1 MELWIVT
8 GDSPKTFT
16 ADCAPVR
23 ALIKPMSRKMQ
34 IRLPTKLKLR
44 IATITH
50 WVGSNPIVDNPVAA
64 FGWRV
69 FKELG
74 DDDATHLSAGV
85 AYYSVFSIF
94 PLLLGLL
101 AISGT
106 VFASVTLQE
115 QFLHYVTESI
125 PGSKEFVTKNIEEVV
140 RFRGALGIGAILGL
154 LWSGSSAFGAMSRAI
169 NRAWDVDKD
178 RPFYVAKTL
187 HIIIALGV
195 GILFLLSSAASVGIE
210 LLLNYSRDVGL
221 NWHRFFLDF
230 GLGNLMLKAVPWAIT
245 LAVFLLLYRFVPNC
259 KTYWRYVWTGA
270 VVAAILFEVSKGIFM
285 WYLANVANYELI
297 YGSVASMM
305 VLLSWAYVSAFI
317 LILGAEIS
325 SEYGRMRNGVERGKF
340 Y

>member
-1 MELWIVT
+1 
-8 GDSPKTFT
+8 
-16 ADCAPVR
+16 
-23 ALIKPMSRKMQ
+23 MQ
-34 IRLPTKLKLR
+34 ISFPTKVKR
-44 IATITH
+44 IVAMITH
-50 WVGSNPIVDNPVAA
+50 WVGNSSVVDNSVVAL
-64 FGWRV
+64 GWRV

-85 AYYSVFSIF
+85 AYYSVFSVF

-106 VFASVTLQE
+106 VFTSITLQE
-115 QFLHYVTESI
+115 QFLDYVTESM
-125 PGSKEFVTKNIEEVV
+125 PGSEEFVSKNIEELV
-140 RFRGALGIGAILGL
+140 RFRGALGICAILGL

-169 NRAWDVDKD
+169 NRAWDVEKD

-195 GILFLLSSAASVGIE
+195 GILFLLSSFASVAIE
-210 LLLNYSRDVGL
+210 LLSNYSRDLGL
-221 NWHRFFLDF
+221 PGHEFFLDF

-270 VVAAILFEVSKGIFM
+270 VVATILFEASKGIFM
-285 WYLANVANYELI
+285 WYLVNVANYELI

-305 VLLSWAYVSAFI
+305 VLMTWAYVSAFI

-325 SEYGRMRNGVERGKF
+325 SEYGRMRNGIDRGQF
-340 Y
+340 

>member
-1 MELWIVT
+1 MKI
-8 GDSPKTFT
+8 SF
-16 ADCAPVR
+16 
-23 ALIKPMSRKMQ
+23 
-34 IRLPTKLKLR
+34 PTKFKR
-44 IATITH
+44 IIAMIAH
-50 WVGSNPIVDNPVAA
+50 WVRNSSIVDNFVVAL
-64 FGWRV
+64 GWRV

-74 DDDATHLSAGV
+74 DDDAAHLSAGV
-85 AYYSVFSIF
+85 AYYSVFSVF

-106 VFASVTLQE
+106 VFTSITLQE
-115 QFLHYVTESI
+115 QFLDYVTESM
-125 PGSKEFVTKNIEEVV
+125 PGSKEFVTTNIEELV

-195 GILFLLSSAASVGIE
+195 GILFLLSSFASVAIE
-210 LLLNYSRDVGL
+210 LLSNYSRDLGL
-221 NWHRFFLDF
+221 PGHEFFLDF

-270 VVAAILFEVSKGIFM
+270 VVAAILFEASKGIFM
-285 WYLANVANYELI
+285 WYLVNVANYELI

-305 VLLSWAYVSAFI
+305 VLLFWAYVSAFI
-317 LILGAEIS
+317 LIKCLILP
-325 SEYGRMRNGVERGKF
+325 RCC
-340 Y
+340 

>member
-1 MELWIVT
+1 
-8 GDSPKTFT
+8 
-16 ADCAPVR
+16 
-23 ALIKPMSRKMQ
+23 MQ
-34 IRLPTKLKLR
+34 ISFPTKVKR
-44 IATITH
+44 IVAMITH
-50 WVGSNPIVDNPVAA
+50 WVGNSSVVDNSVVAL
-64 FGWRV
+64 GWRV

-85 AYYSVFSIF
+85 AYYSVFSVF

-106 VFASVTLQE
+106 VFTSITLQE
-115 QFLHYVTESI
+115 QFLDYVTESM
-125 PGSKEFVTKNIEEVV
+125 PGSEEFVSKNIEELV
-140 RFRGALGIGAILGL
+140 RFRGALGICAILGL

-169 NRAWDVDKD
+169 NRAWDVEKD

-187 HIIIALGV
+187 HIIIALSV
-195 GILFLLSSAASVGIE
+195 GLLFLLSSFASVAIE
-210 LLLNYSRDVGL
+210 LLSNYSRDLGL
-221 NWHRFFLDF
+221 PGHEFFLDF

-270 VVAAILFEVSKGIFM
+270 VVATILFEASKGIFM
-285 WYLANVANYELI
+285 WYLVNVANYELI

-305 VLLSWAYVSAFI
+305 VLMTWAYVSAFI

-325 SEYGRMRNGVERGKF
+325 SEYGRMRNGIDRGQF
-340 Y
+340 

>member
-1 MELWIVT
+1 
-8 GDSPKTFT
+8 
-16 ADCAPVR
+16 
-23 ALIKPMSRKMQ
+23 MQ
-34 IRLPTKLKLR
+34 ISFPTKVKR
-44 IATITH
+44 IVAMITH
-50 WVGSNPIVDNPVAA
+50 WVGNSSVVDNSVVAL
-64 FGWRV
+64 GWRV

-85 AYYSVFSIF
+85 AYYSVFSVF

-106 VFASVTLQE
+106 VFTSITLQE
-115 QFLHYVTESI
+115 QFLDYVTESM
-125 PGSKEFVTKNIEEVV
+125 PGSEEFVSKNIEELV
-140 RFRGALGIGAILGL
+140 RFRGALGICAILGL

-169 NRAWDVDKD
+169 NRAWDVERD

-187 HIIIALGV
+187 HIIIALSV
-195 GILFLLSSAASVGIE
+195 GILFLLSSFASVAIE
-210 LLLNYSRDVGL
+210 LLSNYSRDLGL
-221 NWHRFFLDF
+221 PGHEFFLDF

-270 VVAAILFEVSKGIFM
+270 VVATILFEASKGIFM
-285 WYLANVANYELI
+285 WYLVNVANYELI

-305 VLLSWAYVSAFI
+305 VLMSWAYVSAFI

-325 SEYGRMRNGVERGKF
+325 SEYGRMRNGIDRGQF
-340 Y
+340 

>member
-1 MELWIVT
+1 
-8 GDSPKTFT
+8 
-16 ADCAPVR
+16 
-23 ALIKPMSRKMQ
+23 MQ
-34 IRLPTKLKLR
+34 ISFPTKVKR
-44 IATITH
+44 IVAMITH
-50 WVGSNPIVDNPVAA
+50 WVGNSSIVDNSVVAL
-64 FGWRV
+64 GWRV

-85 AYYSVFSIF
+85 AYYSVFSVF

-106 VFASVTLQE
+106 VFTSITLQE
-115 QFLHYVTESI
+115 QFLDYVTESM
-125 PGSKEFVTKNIEEVV
+125 PGSEEFVSKNIEELV

-169 NRAWDVDKD
+169 NRAWDVEKD

-187 HIIIALGV
+187 HIIIALSV
-195 GILFLLSSAASVGIE
+195 GILFLLSSFASVAIE
-210 LLLNYSRDVGL
+210 LLSNYSRDLGL
-221 NWHRFFLDF
+221 PGHEFFLDF

-270 VVAAILFEVSKGIFM
+270 VVATILFEASKGIFM
-285 WYLANVANYELI
+285 WYLVNVANYELI

-305 VLLSWAYVSAFI
+305 VLMTWAYVSAFI

-325 SEYGRMRNGVERGKF
+325 SEYGRMRNGIDRGQF
-340 Y
+340 

>member
-1 MELWIVT
+1 
-8 GDSPKTFT
+8 
-16 ADCAPVR
+16 
-23 ALIKPMSRKMQ
+23 MQ
-34 IRLPTKLKLR
+34 ISFPTKVKR
-44 IATITH
+44 IVAMITH
-50 WVGSNPIVDNPVAA
+50 WVGNSSVVDNSVVAL
-64 FGWRV
+64 GWRV

-85 AYYSVFSIF
+85 AYYSVFSVF

-106 VFASVTLQE
+106 VFTSITLQE
-115 QFLHYVTESI
+115 QFLDYVTESM
-125 PGSKEFVTKNIEEVV
+125 PGSEEFVSKNIEELV
-140 RFRGALGIGAILGL
+140 RFRGALGICAILGL

-195 GILFLLSSAASVGIE
+195 GILFLLSSFASVAIE
-210 LLLNYSRDVGL
+210 LLSNYSRDLGL
-221 NWHRFFLDF
+221 PGHEFFLDF

-270 VVAAILFEVSKGIFM
+270 VVATILFEASKGIFM
-285 WYLANVANYELI
+285 WYLVNVANYELI

-305 VLLSWAYVSAFI
+305 VLLFWAYVSAFI

-325 SEYGRMRNGVERGKF
+325 SEYGRMRNGVDRGQF
-340 Y
+340 

>member
-1 MELWIVT
+1 
-8 GDSPKTFT
+8 
-16 ADCAPVR
+16 
-23 ALIKPMSRKMQ
+23 MQ
-34 IRLPTKLKLR
+34 ISFPTKVKR
-44 IATITH
+44 IVAMITH
-50 WVGSNPIVDNPVAA
+50 WVGNSSIVDNSVVAL
-64 FGWRV
+64 GWRV

-85 AYYSVFSIF
+85 AYYSVFSVF

-106 VFASVTLQE
+106 VFTSITLQE
-115 QFLHYVTESI
+115 QFLDYVTESM
-125 PGSKEFVTKNIEEVV
+125 PGSEEFVSKNIEELV

-169 NRAWDVDKD
+169 NRAWDVEKD

-195 GILFLLSSAASVGIE
+195 GILFLLSSFASVAIE
-210 LLLNYSRDVGL
+210 LLSNYSRDLGL
-221 NWHRFFLDF
+221 PGHEFFLDF

-270 VVAAILFEVSKGIFM
+270 VVATILFEASKGIFM
-285 WYLANVANYELI
+285 WYLVNVANYELI

-305 VLLSWAYVSAFI
+305 VLMSWAYVSAFI

-325 SEYGRMRNGVERGKF
+325 SEYGRMRNGIDRGQF
-340 Y
+340 

>member
-1 MELWIVT
+1 MKI
-8 GDSPKTFT
+8 SF
-16 ADCAPVR
+16 
-23 ALIKPMSRKMQ
+23 
-34 IRLPTKLKLR
+34 PTKFKR
-44 IATITH
+44 IIAMITH
-50 WVGSNPIVDNPVAA
+50 WVRNSSIVDNSVVAL
-64 FGWRV
+64 GWRV

-74 DDDATHLSAGV
+74 DDDAAHLSAGV
-85 AYYSVFSIF
+85 AYYSVFSVF

-106 VFASVTLQE
+106 VFTSITLQE
-115 QFLHYVTESI
+115 QFLDYVTESM
-125 PGSKEFVTKNIEEVV
+125 PGSKEFVSKNIEELV

-195 GILFLLSSAASVGIE
+195 GILFLLSSFASVAIE
-210 LLLNYSRDVGL
+210 LLSNYSRDLGL
-221 NWHRFFLDF
+221 PGHEFFLDF
-230 GLGNLMLKAVPWAIT
+230 GLGNLMLKAVPWSIT

-270 VVAAILFEVSKGIFM
+270 VVAAILFEASKGIFM
-285 WYLANVANYELI
+285 WYLVNVANYELI

-305 VLLSWAYVSAFI
+305 VLMSWAYVSAFI

-325 SEYGRMRNGVERGKF
+325 SEYGRMRNGVDRGQF
-340 Y
+340 